1 MFSPLARRRPRST
14 GISDRDGDVDFDD
27 FFIFADNFGR
37 TGSPD
42 DADTVV
48 VTLRDTITVRDTIF
62 VTSDT
67 TTTGGAPLFFG
78 DPNLESAV
86 RDALSKTTGNLLST
100 EVESLTFL
108 NASNRNIVVLT
119 GIESLS
125 NLVSLTLS
133 DNQIIDIS
141 PLESLTALRSLTLAN
156 NQIREISPLVA
167 NSGIGTGA
175 TVVLTG
181 NPLINLATSQQIP
194 ALTARGATVSSD
206 PTVVTFTDSSLE
218 ASVRSALVQP
228 TGDLLS
234 IDLGFVSTLDAVNK
248 GITSLSGIEN
258 MTSLTELLLDDNS
271 ISDLAPLGN
280 LTGLTKLH
288 LARNQ
293 IVSIDSLAR
302 LTNLVDLDLQ
312 GNQVS
317 ALQPLASLTA
327 LNQLVMSQN
336 QLADLAPLS
345 SLSSLTILTLDI
357 NQIVD
362 LAPLASLTQLLQ
374 LNLIDNQVREVGVP
388 RISVRSRGFVAQWQP
403 LEQHRH
409 HRPYPTNR
417 GQRNVCPPLN
427 RPIRSSSRATALG
440 GITTAP
446 TVCPAPPLLWA
457 RTGTVS
463 SGLEPTEPA

>member
-1 MFSPLARRRPRST
+1 MQGRASNPPPLVLVILFVFAVGSPAAAVNGDL
-14 GISDRDGDVDFDD
+14 DRDGDVDD

-48 VTLRDTITVRDTIF
+48 VTLRDTITITVRDTVF

-67 TTTGGAPLFFG
+67 NTGGTPLFFG

-125 NLVSLTLS
+125 SLVSLTLS

-156 NQIREISPLVA
+156 NQIRDISPLVA

-336 QLADLAPLS
+336 QLTDLAPLS

-374 LNLIDNQVREVGVP
+374 LNLIDNQVREVESLVSLSALADLWLNGNPLSNTAITVHIP
-388 RISVRSRGFVAQWQP
+388 QIEANGTFVRR
-403 LEQHRH
+403 
-409 HRPYPTNR
+409 
-417 GQRNVCPPLN
+417 
-427 RPIRSSSRATALG
+427 
-440 GITTAP
+440 
-446 TVCPAPPLLWA
+446 
-457 RTGTVS
+457 
-463 SGLEPTEPA
+463 

>member
-1 MFSPLARRRPRST
+1 MQGRASNPPPLVLAILFVFAVGSPAAAVNGDL
-14 GISDRDGDVDFDD
+14 DRDGDVDFDD
-27 FFIFADNFGR
+27 FFIFADNFGL

-48 VTLRDTITVRDTIF
+48 VTVRDTITVALRDTITVRDTVF

-67 TTTGGAPLFFG
+67 TTTGGTPLFFG

-100 EVESLTFL
+100 EGESLTFL

-119 GIESLS
+119 GIENLS

-141 PLESLTALRSLTLAN
+141 PLELLTALRSLTLAN
-156 NQIREISPLVA
+156 NQIRDISPLVS
-167 NSGIGTGA
+167 NSGISTGA

-218 ASVRSALVQP
+218 AAVRSALVQP

-234 IDLGFVSTLDAVNK
+234 IDLGFVSTLDASNK

-293 IVSIDSLAR
+293 IVNIDSLAR
-302 LTNLVDLDLQ
+302 LTNLLDLDLQ

-317 ALQPLASLTA
+317 ALQPLASLTS

-336 QLADLAPLS
+336 QVADLAPLS

-374 LNLIDNQVREVGVP
+374 LNLIDNQVREVESLVSLSALADLWLNGNP
-388 RISVRSRGFVAQWQP
+388 LSNTAITLHIPQIEANGTFVRR
-403 LEQHRH
+403 
-409 HRPYPTNR
+409 
-417 GQRNVCPPLN
+417 
-427 RPIRSSSRATALG
+427 
-440 GITTAP
+440 
-446 TVCPAPPLLWA
+446 
-457 RTGTVS
+457 
-463 SGLEPTEPA
+463 